1 MELSGLARE
10 VKELGELDTTT
21 LTDDELSEL
30 MVELHQLRSA
40 LEAQHARV
48 ARAWDA
54 RRAWSADGARS
65 GASWMATRTRACKG
79 DYGSLLR
86 LASKTRLMPQVDAA
100 WEAGEITRDH
110 VRRLAA
116 ASNPRTYTSFARDE
130 AWLVHQARTLT
141 FAEFCQAI
149 DYWLLAADP
158 DGAADDHDQRV
169 DRRRVSL
176 DQTLGG
182 MYSGSILLDPVR
194 GSIVATE
201 LRRLEQQLFEADWAD
216 AKQRFGRDPS
226 TFELARTPDQ
236 RRADAL
242 VEMARR
248 SATAQPGA
256 STKPLFTL
264 LLGADSFRHLSEL
277 ADGTVIPPNALRD
290 WLDDADLEALLFD
303 ALGQRAI
310 KVSRARSFTG
320 AVRRVIEVR
329 DRSCQHR
336 YCDTR
341 AAQCQADHIT
351 PWSEGGLT
359 SQDNGQ
365 LLCGHHNRLRNR
377 ERKPRDDPD

>member
-1 MELSGLARE
+1 MR
-10 VKELGELDTTT
+10 ELGELDTTL

-30 MVELHQLRSA
+30 MIELHQLRNA

-48 ARAWDA
+48 ARSWDA

-65 GASWMATRTRACKG
+65 GAAWMATRTRACKG

-86 LASKTRLMPQVDAA
+86 LASKTRLMPQVEAA

-110 VRRLAA
+110 VRRFSGAA
-116 ASNPRTYTSFARDE
+116 NPRTYSVFARDE

-141 FAEFCQAI
+141 FAEFCQAV

-158 DGAADDHDQRV
+158 DGAADDHDERV

-182 MYSGSILLDPVR
+182 MYSGSILLDPLR

-201 LRRLEQQLFEADWAD
+201 LRRIERQLFEADWAD
-216 AKQRFGRDPS
+216 AKGRLGRDPS
-226 TFELARTPDQ
+226 VFELARTPDQ

-248 SATAQPGA
+248 SAAAQPGA
-256 STKPLFTL
+256 STKPLFSV
-264 LLGADSFRHLSEL
+264 LLGADSFRQLSEL
-277 ADGTVIPPNALRD
+277 ADGAVVPPSALRE
-290 WLDDADLEALLFD
+290 WIRDADLEALLFD

-310 KVSRARSFTG
+310 KVSRQRTFTG
-320 AVRRVIEVR
+320 ALRRIIEVR
-329 DRSCQHR
+329 DRRCQDR

-365 LLCGHHNRLRNR
+365 LLCGPHNRRKNR
-377 ERKPRDDPD
+377 RRPRGDPDPGG